1 MRTPASEQFV
11 PRLEH
16 ERRFAVGEELVVLE
30 NVPAAL
36 EYPPPVLV
44 LGVPTG
50 GRNGL
55 EVGVLEFVAA
65 EIESSG
71 AVDGVD
77 RAHRQIDTVVVD
89 LRRFVDEVIDVCRER
104 MLVGHIGSNDGP
116 RPQKTGARNGITLA
130 FDSSE
135 TILRRPDLDVM
146 ARVARPVMTDVL
158 TDEVARFVRA
168 AGPSPDDALREMDEY
183 AAESGF
189 PHVGPEV
196 GGTLALLARMTDAS
210 SVFEF
215 GSGYGYSAYWFA
227 RALPDDG
234 RIVLTEIDE
243 DELEMAREY
252 MQTGGFE
259 KIAEYEL
266 GDALEIV
273 DSYDGPFDLVLL
285 DHQKRRY
292 PEAFDAVRSK
302 VPVGGAI
309 VADNA
314 MTAGSIQF
322 ETVLEILESRDQGLE
337 RRDDD
342 LTEDI
347 PDDATDATRGIATYL
362 ATVRDDEAF
371 ETIVLPLGE
380 GIAVSYRTE

>member
-1 MRTPASEQFV
+1 
-11 PRLEH
+11 
-16 ERRFAVGEELVVLE
+16 
-30 NVPAAL
+30 
-36 EYPPPVLV
+36 
-44 LGVPTG
+44 
-50 GRNGL
+50 
-55 EVGVLEFVAA
+55 
-65 EIESSG
+65 
-71 AVDGVD
+71 
-77 RAHRQIDTVVVD
+77 
-89 LRRFVDEVIDVCRER
+89 
-104 MLVGHIGSNDGP
+104 
-116 RPQKTGARNGITLA
+116 
-130 FDSSE
+130 
-135 TILRRPDLDVM
+135 
-146 ARVARPVMTDVL
+146 MTDVL
-158 TDEVARFVRA
+158 TDKVARFVRA
-168 AGPSPDDALREMDEY
+168 AGPSPDDTLREMDEY

-196 GGTLALLARMTDAS
+196 GGTLALLARMTGAR

-252 MQTGGFE
+252 MQAGGFGD
-259 KIAEYEL
+259 IAEYEL

-273 DSYDGPFDLVLL
+273 ERYDGPFDLVLL

-292 PEAFDAVRSK
+292 PEAFEAVRSK

-314 MTAGSIQF
+314 MTADSIQF
-322 ETVLEILESRDQGLE
+322 ETVLEFLEARDRGPE
-337 RRDDD
+337 RRNDD

-347 PDDATDATRGIATYL
+347 PNEATDATRGIATYL

-371 ETIVLPLGE
+371 ETTVLPLGE